1 MQREKNRAQPAFQEQ
16 PQNATIYRLY
26 PAPMIK
32 LDQVVFRIN
41 GHEGRV
47 ILMDEIAERSVER
60 HRPNFYTQT
69 DLMYSYIF
77 RNPNRVITLD
87 EVRKNI
93 DRRYLSLNFTQLIG
107 GLKFTGKLRRLF
119 FRASQSHLIFYNP
132 ITIARMQMLGIAYED
147 IIPYMTDAVR
157 PMYPT
162 FKPNLVL
169 AGHSNIQAVSTYQN
183 GCIRQ

>member
-1 MQREKNRAQPAFQEQ
+1 
-16 PQNATIYRLY
+16 
-26 PAPMIK
+26 MIK

-47 ILMDEIAERSVER
+47 ILMDEIAERSVDR
-60 HRPNFYTQT
+60 HRPNFYSQT

-87 EVRKNI
+87 EVSKNI
-93 DRRYLSLNFTQLIG
+93 DRHYLSLNFTQLIG
-107 GLKFTGKLRRLF
+107 GLKFAGKLRRLF

-132 ITIARMQMLGIAYED
+132 ITISRMQMLGITYED

-162 FKPNLVL
+162 LKPNLVL
-169 AGHSNIQAVSTYQN
+169 ADHGNIQVVDTYQN
-183 GCIRQ
+183 GCNRQ